1 MQGRR
6 VRWWVFGVGAFAY
19 LITIMQRSTLGVAAV
34 DASERFHV
42 DAAALS
48 TLAVA
53 QLAVYAA
60 MQVPVG
66 VLIDRLG
73 PKRLIMGGLAVV
85 TIGQVVL
92 ALAHELPL
100 AVVGRMLVGLGD
112 AAVFT
117 SVLRLVN
124 SWFPPKQVPI
134 ASQWVGN
141 LGQIGQ
147 VLSAVPFSFVLH
159 RLGWETAFL
168 SAAGLVVFALVCVLI
183 VIADRPA
190 GSAEP
195 PRPATWGDVVGDVVR
210 SFKHP
215 GTRLGF
221 WSHFVTQS
229 SGTVL
234 TLLWGFPFMVYG
246 LGYPQPLAAS
256 LLIVIVVAGM
266 ISGPVI
272 GVLSARFPYRR
283 SNLVLLIVSVM
294 ALAWAVVL
302 LWPGRPPM
310 WLVIV
315 LFVIVGVGG
324 PGSLIGFDF
333 ARTFNPLRSLGGA
346 NGIVNVG
353 GFLASFVIMF
363 LIGVIID
370 ALSGG
375 RADYSVANFKVAFT
389 IQYLVIG
396 IGVVM
401 LLLARSKARRRMT
414 EEEGIA
420 VGPLWIALRNRL
432 SRKRR

>member
-1 MQGRR
+1 MNSRR
-6 VRWWVFGVGAFAY
+6 VAWVFGVGAFAY

-34 DASERFHV
+34 DATARFHI

-66 VLIDRLG
+66 VLIDRWG
-73 PKRLIMGGLAVV
+73 PRRLIIGGLTVV
-85 TIGQVVL
+85 TLGQVAL
-92 ALAHELPL
+92 ALTHDLGGAI
-100 AVVGRMLVGLGD
+100 AGRMLVGLGD
-112 AAVFT
+112 ATVFT

-124 SWFPPKQVPI
+124 SWFPPRRVPI

-159 RLGWETAFL
+159 RLGWDTAFL
-168 SAAGLVVFALVCVLI
+168 SAAGLVVFALVLVVL
-183 VIADRPA
+183 VVADRPP
-190 GSAEP
+190 GVVEG
-195 PRPATWGDVVGDVVR
+195 PRPATWGHAVQQVAL
-210 SFKHP
+210 SFRHP

-234 TLLWGFPFMVYG
+234 TLLWGFPFMVYA

-266 ISGPVI
+266 ISGPII
-272 GVLSARFPYRR
+272 GLLSARYPYRR
-283 SNLVLLIVSVM
+283 SNLVLLIVAVM
-294 ALAWAVVL
+294 GVAWTVVL
-302 LWPGRPPM
+302 LWPGTPPM
-310 WLVIV
+310 WLIVV

-353 GFLASFVIMF
+353 GFLASFVMMF
-363 LIGVIID
+363 LIGVVID
-370 ALSGG
+370 AVSGG
-375 RADYSVANFKVAFT
+375 KAAYTVDNFRLAFAV
-389 IQYLVIG
+389 QYPVIG
-396 IGVVM
+396 FGVVM
-401 LLLARSKARRRMT
+401 LLLARAKARRRMT
-414 EEEGIA
+414 AEEGID
-420 VGPLWIALRNRL
+420 VGPLWIALRNRW
-432 SRKRR
+432 SRRRR